1 MVHRRIFQ
9 AIQNSERKPATNC
22 AKRKLRHN
30 RAGGKK
36 MSEETDEIGEINPE
50 DDEEGIDDFPNHEE
64 EAEE

>member
-1 MVHRRIFQ
+1 
-9 AIQNSERKPATNC
+9 
-22 AKRKLRHN
+22 
-30 RAGGKK
+30 